1 MPITILRLL
10 AFDGPN
16 LYGPQPGVALLV
28 RAERDLSARMRG
40 ALKDAALAV
49 GVMIARLEVDV
60 RPESDGFLLE
70 IRFVTATS
78 ALGAELARYV
88 VDGLNA
94 QQANDEEWDP
104 EEPLWQLQRRRRA
117 ASLPVEALQIIAE
130 AGARDL
136 PAFVRA
142 DGMLQVGYG
151 ARGRALSVARAGG
164 SPGLLAPE
172 SIGVGAPLPTG
183 NEAAA
188 ALPWAQVGRIP
199 ILTLCG
205 GPAAAE
211 AARLLAAQLPG
222 ASLAQAAGFDAAR
235 ALLADPAVQ
244 LAVLGLEMS
253 DLALR
258 GAPFDRCSAC
268 ALLDL
273 PGTPPPDIGDPA
285 QLARALGVPMLLT
298 DPTGV
303 AAINADEPAL
313 LALAEYAPCPVVLL
327 SARPD
332 SSAIAAHR
340 TNGGAALFLR
350 NGTIIAAHGPA
361 EQLHGPAP
369 ADQPLGALAAL
380 ALAEYTAEAQRTQRP
395 ER

>member
-16 LYGPQPGVALLV
+16 LHGPQPGVALLAQ
-28 RAERDLSARMRG
+28 AELDLSARLRG

-49 GVMIARLEVDV
+49 GVMIARLEVDA
-60 RPESDGFLLE
+60 RPEGGGFLLE
-70 IRFVTATS
+70 ARFVTATS

-94 QQANDEEWDP
+94 QQAGDEEWDP

-117 ASLPVEALQIIAE
+117 ASLPVEALQIVAE

-151 ARGRALSVARAGG
+151 AHGRALPVARAGG
-164 SPGLLAPE
+164 SPNLLAPE
-172 SIGVGAPLPTG
+172 SVGVGAPLPTG

-188 ALPWAQVGRIP
+188 VLPWTQIGRIP
-199 ILTLCG
+199 VVALCG
-205 GPAAAE
+205 GPAATQ

-222 ASLAQAAGFDAAR
+222 ASLAEAAGFDAAR
-235 ALLADPAVQ
+235 ALLADPAAR
-244 LAVLGLEMS
+244 LAVLGLAAS

-258 GAPFDRCSAC
+258 GAPFDRCTAC

-273 PGTPPPDIGDPA
+273 PDPPPPGMADPEE
-285 QLARALGVPMLLT
+285 LARALGVPMLLT
-298 DPTGV
+298 NPSGA

-313 LALAEYAPCPVVLL
+313 LALAGYAPCPVVLL
-327 SARPD
+327 STRAD
-332 SSAIAAHR
+332 SPAVAAHR
-340 TNGGAALFLR
+340 AAGGAALFLR
-350 NGTIIAAHGPA
+350 DSAIIAACGPDERA
-361 EQLHGPAP
+361 LAPAP
-369 ADQPLGALAAL
+369 TETPLATLAAL
-380 ALAEYTAEAQRTQRP
+380 ALAEYTAEARTAQSP